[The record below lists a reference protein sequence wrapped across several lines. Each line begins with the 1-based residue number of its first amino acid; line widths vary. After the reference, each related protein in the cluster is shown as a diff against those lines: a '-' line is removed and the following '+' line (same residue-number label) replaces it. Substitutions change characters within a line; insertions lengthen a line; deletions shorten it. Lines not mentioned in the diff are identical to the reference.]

1 MVAQWWELL
10 VEAACGKEVLPNMIQ
25 VGIEQAEKARIAA
38 AERKRLA
45 DDFDQQ
51 HREAKKEWT
60 AAKEVYGWD
69 HSKTQLA
76 ALRLA
81 ELEKPGMAQWLL
93 ERALPGLEASVGLH
107 EETLK
112 ALRLLALLTLQ
123 LTLLQR
129 WRRAAEALQG
139 PNHIDTI
146 EASWHLAIQLH
157 QAGAF
162 QEAIDLFASIASR
175 SSELRIFAWLKQAS
189 ALQDA
194 GSSGHAE
201 LLARQAMRALAAPCD
216 AQMQHGYGA
225 MRAATAQFLG
235 ELLLRQHGES
245 VWDAHLRQQPLPSE
259 DRSLLL
265 EAEQLFRQ
273 ALSLTLTRRA
283 TLGLVQALF
292 QLALF
297 DDFGARMSEVQR
309 LLQEDLSKTEA
320 LDVDIF
326 ASQCNLAFCFQ
337 LQGYDQEAR
346 AIYDQVLP
354 GYCKWA
360 DNQDSKVSPAM
371 PLSLGASTVG
381 AACAAHNSACLD
393 GNLSK
398 LRWALQATRPDRRVS
413 TCIAARLLQHLTIAG
428 AEDEAQQLMQE
439 FQLKKEEVSSI
450 EDNFLALW
458 PQCPSSRSKW
468 RRPTTSP
475 SRSVCCCGSARCVS
489 SKCIAVGH

>member
-1 MVAQWWELL
+1 MVAQWWELV

-25 VGIEQAEKARIAA
+25 AEIEQAEKAKIAA

-93 ERALPGLEASVGLH
+93 ERALPGLEASLGLH

-112 ALRLLALLTLQ
+112 ALRLLALLTPQ

-129 WRRAAEALQG
+129 WRRAAEALRG

-175 SSELRIFAWLKQAS
+175 SSELRILAWLKQAS

-201 LLARQAMRALAAPCD
+201 LLACQAIRALAAPCD

-225 MRAATAQFLG
+225 MRAAAAQFLG
-235 ELLLRQHGES
+235 ELLLQQHGES

-297 DDFGARMSEVQR
+297 DDFGARMSEVQS
-309 LLQEDLSKTEA
+309 LLREDLSKMEA

-354 GYCKWA
+354 GYCRWA
-360 DNQDSKVSPAM
+360 DNESKVSPAM
-371 PLSLGASTVG
+371 PLSLGASTIG

-413 TCIAARLLQHLTIAG
+413 TCIATRLLQHLTIAG
-428 AEDEAQQLMQE
+428 AEDEAQQLMEE

-458 PQCPSSRSKW
+458 PQRPSSRSKW
-468 RRPTTSP
+468 RRPTTNP
-475 SRSVCCCGSARCVS
+475 RRSVCCCGNARCAP

>member
-1 MVAQWWELL
+1 MVAQWWELV

-25 VGIEQAEKARIAA
+25 AEIEQAEKAKIAA

-93 ERALPGLEASVGLH
+93 ERALPGLEASLGLH

-112 ALRLLALLTLQ
+112 ALRLLALLTPQ

-129 WRRAAEALQG
+129 WRRAAEALRG

-175 SSELRIFAWLKQAS
+175 SSELRILAWLKQAS

-201 LLARQAMRALAAPCD
+201 LLARQAIRALAAPCD

-225 MRAATAQFLG
+225 MRAAAAQFLG
-235 ELLLRQHGES
+235 ELLLQQHGES

-297 DDFGARMSEVQR
+297 DDFGARMSEVQS
-309 LLQEDLSKTEA
+309 LLREDLSKMEA

-354 GYCKWA
+354 GYCRWA
-360 DNQDSKVSPAM
+360 DNESKVSPAM
-371 PLSLGASTVG
+371 PLSLGASTIG
-381 AACAAHNSACLD
+381 AACAARQTCEYLHCD
-393 GNLSK
+393 
-398 LRWALQATRPDRRVS
+398 ALAAAPYHCRSRR
-413 TCIAARLLQHLTIAG
+413 R
-428 AEDEAQQLMQE
+428 
-439 FQLKKEEVSSI
+439 
-450 EDNFLALW
+450 
-458 PQCPSSRSKW
+458 
-468 RRPTTSP
+468 
-475 SRSVCCCGSARCVS
+475 GSATHGGISAEEGRGV
-489 SKCIAVGH
+489 IN